1 MNISTYRL
9 LKLTADEKIV
19 RKQDR
24 SSFIISVAENGYAKT
39 LAFDYLDENWNELL
53 ELFRSSS
60 YTLSNLLL
68 KTSDSFNTNYEL
80 QRVLEFRRKHAD
92 LASASN
98 AIVQVIENV
107 NTNINWMN
115 KNSKKILDWLNENAA
130 RS

>member
-1 MNISTYRL
+1 M
-9 LKLTADEKIV
+9 TADEKIV

-115 KNSKKILDWLNENAA
+115 KNSKKILDWLNENAV